1 MLQGARFSL
10 DFQLLQENARKVGKQ
25 PKGRLLVWHVLQR
38 FKMDK
43 EKGAALTQHHLLSL
57 ALPGNDVKA
66 LEEFRPRFKYIW
78 EALEVAERPTE
89 ASIRSPLFE
98 QLKPPYHATSH

>member
-1 MLQGARFSL
+1 
-10 DFQLLQENARKVGKQ
+10 
-25 PKGRLLVWHVLQR
+25 
-38 FKMDK
+38 MDK

-89 ASIRSPLFE
+89 ASIRSLLFE
-98 QLKPPYHATSH
+98 QLKATLTCNFTLIVSAMHPRSPAKEHGSGCIPICVT